1 MNKSIIF
8 YSKYPQDQMSRVCL
22 QEIDKNPAF
31 SKQFIK
37 ICIHHPENPAMPPLI
52 QLPQIIISLIDRVPI
67 LAISGHKQ
75 PILARDALT
84 WLQRTLLNEDQGI
97 KAGSLEGSIADDC
110 STIDQSEGFGTD
122 FYSSVCKNLNDVCK
136 DYASIS
142 ETNNKIETYAD
153 ESSKNKDYLNSLN
166 QQKM

>member
-22 QEIDKNPAF
+22 QEIDKNPAL
-31 SKQFIK
+31 
-37 ICIHHPENPAMPPLI
+37 PPLI

-166 QQKM
+166 QQKMDYLAQQRNQELLSTQQQ